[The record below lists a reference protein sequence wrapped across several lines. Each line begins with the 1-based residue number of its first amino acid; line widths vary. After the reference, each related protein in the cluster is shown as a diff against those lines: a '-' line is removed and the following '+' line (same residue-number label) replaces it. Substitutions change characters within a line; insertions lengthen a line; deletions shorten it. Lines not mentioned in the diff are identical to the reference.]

1 MSKNETMLD
10 LYCGAGTIT
19 LFMAKDAGSAV
30 GVEITKQAVEN
41 AKENAKINGISNASF
56 YDGDCKDVVLNLK
69 NSGMKF
75 DTVVVDP
82 PRKGCSTEVIN
93 LIEEISP
100 KKVVYVSCNS
110 AALARDVK
118 IFCEKD
124 YKLKKL
130 TPVDMFPQSSH
141 AETAVLLTKSQK
153 AAEKR

>member
-1 MSKNETMLD
+1 MFRITFTMNLKIKSQKT
-10 LYCGAGTIT
+10 GEEQSI
-19 LFMAKDAGSAV
+19 FIQSAKELK
-30 GVEITKQAVEN
+30 VEITKQAVEN

-110 AALARDVK
+110 ATLARDVK

-130 TPVDMFPQSSH
+130 TPVDMFPQSCH
-141 AETAVLLTKSQK
+141 VETIALLQN
-153 AAEKR
+153 RNM